1 LVPLQLIL
9 GLDCILSG
17 IILVYFTL
25 KEEKLNIKLLRN
37 YEGHISMKLITVEWL
52 SFQTFSMIQSKDKE
66 S

>member
-9 GLDCILSG
+9 ALDCILSG

-25 KEEKLNIKLLRN
+25 KGEKLNIKLLRN
-37 YEGHISMKLITVEWL
+37 YEGHILMKLITVEWL